1 MLNKFKCEE
10 IGEIQESR
18 PTHTWQEK
26 KNRLDDGLKDLSR
39 EKLQELC
46 SFTLSVSGEKYKT
59 VSHFCFGLLIA
70 KHW

>member
-1 MLNKFKCEE
+1 MLNKFKCKE

-18 PTHTWQEK
+18 LTHTWQK
-26 KNRLDDGLKDLSR
+26 KKTMDGGLKDLYR

-59 VSHFCFGLLIA
+59 VSHFCFGLLIT

>member
-26 KNRLDDGLKDLSR
+26 KTDWMM
-39 EKLQELC
+39 
-46 SFTLSVSGEKYKT
+46 V
-59 VSHFCFGLLIA
+59 
-70 KHW
+70 